1 MIKAWLAAISAEM
14 AALALLGGAP
24 SSARLL
30 SFLALHGAASAAAA
44 FAVALLF
51 PAALR
56 HPRRS
61 LWALLFGLNFF
72 VPVIGLVTTL
82 VGAIGGTLFPRLLAP
97 SFFRRVAAPEY
108 TPDRAHDP
116 GQMRSGGARAR
127 LRDRRLDPARRVEA
141 LMALGAVPAPATGP
155 VLREML
161 SDPVDDLRLLAYG
174 LLDRREKEISER
186 LMRERAVLADL
197 TDPIEQRACAARV
210 AQLFWEL
217 VYQDLVTGDMANYAL
232 DQARSHAL
240 LAVEGRGAGAM
251 TATAWL
257 LVARIGLK
265 RGQLEGV
272 EEALQAA
279 QQHGVARTAAIPYL
293 AELRFLQ
300 GRHREIPALMY
311 ELGRQP
317 AAGTMAL
324 LQQYW
329 AA

>member
-1 MIKAWLAAISAEM
+1 MIKAWIAAFSVELAALSM
-14 AALALLGGAP
+14 LSGAP
-24 SSARLL
+24 SAARLL
-30 SFLALHGAASAAAA
+30 GFLALHGLASAAAA

-56 HPRRS
+56 EPRRY

-72 VPVIGLVTTL
+72 VPVIGLITTV
-82 VGAIGGTLFPRLLAP
+82 VGAIGGTLFPRLLAA
-97 SFFRRVAAPEY
+97 SFFNRVSAPEY

-116 GQMRSGGARAR
+116 GKMRSGGARAR
-127 LRDRRLDPARRVEA
+127 LRDRKLDPSRRVEA
-141 LMALGAVPAPATGP
+141 MMALGAVPAPATAP

-174 LLDRREKEISER
+174 LLDRREKHISER
-186 LMRERAVLADL
+186 LMRERAALADL

-210 AQLFWEL
+210 AHLFWEL
-217 VYQDLVTGDMANYAL
+217 VYQDLVTGDMASYAL
-232 DQARSHAL
+232 EQARSHAL

-251 TATAWL
+251 TAAAWL
-257 LVARIGLK
+257 LIARIGL
-265 RGQLEGV
+265 RGTQLEGV
-272 EEALQAA
+272 EEALHVA
-279 QQHGVARTAAIPYL
+279 QGNGLPRIAVIPYL

-300 GRHREIPALMY
+300 GRHREIPTLMY

-317 AAGTMAL
+317 ASGTMAM